1 VTALLLLFAGSGCAA
16 LIYEVVWFQLLQ
28 LVIGSSAISLAV
40 LLSVYMG
47 GLCLGSLALQRM
59 EAARPVRHHPIQ
71 VYAFLEFG
79 IGVLGILVLFA
90 IPIVGRMYIAGA
102 TQGVIGVFLR
112 GVVSALCLL
121 PPTVLMGATLPALSR
136 WLETTKTGTARIG
149 LLYGANIAGAVGGC
163 LVAGFFLLRVYD
175 LAVATYV
182 AVAINAVVAA
192 IALVLA
198 KRTAYVAPGWGSKSK
213 QQRVPKSTVIYVAIG
228 ISGVCALGAQ
238 VVWTRLLSLLL
249 GVTVYTFSI
258 ILAVFLVGLGA
269 GAWIGSVASRKMENP
284 RQALG
289 TCQFLLA
296 IAVAWTAFMMAASL
310 PYWPIDP
317 WLSVNPW
324 FNFQIDLLRTFPV
337 VFPATVLWGASFPLA
352 LAALA
357 APQQDPAQ
365 LSGETYAANTAGA
378 ILGALTFSM
387 VFIPWF
393 GTQHSQQLL
402 IGLSALAGLIL
413 IKRWRWIAPS
423 TLIAGLLVWSVPDIP
438 WRMIAYG
445 HRIAPTLRA
454 VQLYPT
460 SATHLLYKGEGVN
473 SSIAIAESDMG
484 QRSYH
489 VSGKTEATTALEDMR
504 LQRMLGHIPALLHE
518 NPKSILSWGFG
529 AGVTAG
535 SFVVHPGIEY
545 MTICELE
552 PLVLAASTQFFGRQN
567 YNVMNDPRTRIVV
580 DDARHYLLTTKD
592 KFDIITSDPL
602 DPWAKGTAALYTK
615 EFFEAIKHHLN
626 TSGIFAQF
634 VQLYETNEEAVKSEL
649 ATFSEVFTDVSFW
662 SNNVN
667 GQGYDLVLIGRLNSA
682 ALNVDR
688 IQERLDR
695 PDHQQVL
702 ESIGEVGFHSAVEL
716 LATYLGRPSDL
727 GTWLEDAQINRD
739 TNLRLQYLGG
749 MGLNAGTH
757 EIIFR
762 EILKRRRFPS
772 ELFIGDNAR
781 VQALKT
787 IVMSRR

>member
-1 VTALLLLFAGSGCAA
+1 
-16 LIYEVVWFQLLQ
+16 
-28 LVIGSSAISLAV
+28 
-40 LLSVYMG
+40 
-47 GLCLGSLALQRM
+47 
-59 EAARPVRHHPIQ
+59 
-71 VYAFLEFG
+71 
-79 IGVLGILVLFA
+79 
-90 IPIVGRMYIAGA
+90 
-102 TQGVIGVFLR
+102 
-112 GVVSALCLL
+112 
-121 PPTVLMGATLPALSR
+121 
-136 WLETTKTGTARIG
+136 
-149 LLYGANIAGAVGGC
+149 
-163 LVAGFFLLRVYD
+163 
-175 LAVATYV
+175 
-182 AVAINAVVAA
+182 
-192 IALVLA
+192 
-198 KRTAYVAPGWGSKSK
+198 
-213 QQRVPKSTVIYVAIG
+213 
-228 ISGVCALGAQ
+228 VCALGAQ

-535 SFVVHPGIEY
+535 SFVVHPGIEH

-662 SNNVN
+662 SNSQWTGVRS
-667 GQGYDLVLIGRLNSA
+667 GSHRAFEFRRTQCRSNSGTA
-682 ALNVDR
+682 GSTRSSAGSGVDR
-688 IQERLDR
+688 RSWVSFR
-695 PDHQQVL
+695 GGA
-702 ESIGEVGFHSAVEL
+702 IGHISGTAIGSGNVAR
-716 LATYLGRPSDL
+716 GRTD
-727 GTWLEDAQINRD
+727 Q
-739 TNLRLQYLGG
+739 
-749 MGLNAGTH
+749 
-757 EIIFR
+757 
-762 EILKRRRFPS
+762 
-772 ELFIGDNAR
+772 
-781 VQALKT
+781 
-787 IVMSRR
+787 